1 MTCPWCRMFIVSLVA
16 ITDVAV
22 YIYEHYSGHSTDQ
35 IPISY
40 PAHISGALAGLL
52 VGIVCLKNLRWE
64 RHERYIWAVS
74 VCIFALLIGS
84 AIIFSIANPSYFSAA
99 LRTPNYFYSQDSWQN
114 MPPVNCSSGPFI
126 L

>member
-1 MTCPWCRMFIVSLVA
+1 MFIVSLVA

-84 AIIFSIANPSYFSAA
+84 AIIFSIANPS
-99 LRTPNYFYSQDSWQN
+99 
-114 MPPVNCSSGPFI
+114 
-126 L
+126 